1 MITILKEAEVKG
13 AVEFIPSAEN
23 LKELSDAALTMTAE
37 NAEDIDLLQKSI
49 DTLLVLVAELS
60 EAQDADK
67 KTTSEPTASKEPEKP
82 VEDEKGD
89 DTNVE
94 GENQN
99 VCFNSI
105 QKIKNY

>member
-23 LKELSDAALTMTAE
+23 LRDLSDAALTMTAE
-37 NAEDIDLLQKSI
+37 NAENIDLLQKSI

-67 KTTSEPTASKEPEKP
+67 KTISEPTAPKEPEKP

-94 GENQN
+94 SEN
-99 VCFNSI
+99 
-105 QKIKNY
+105 

>member
-23 LKELSDAALTMTAE
+23 LRDLGDTALTMTAE
-37 NAEDIDLLQKSI
+37 NAENIDLLQKSI

-67 KTTSEPTASKEPEKP
+67 EITNEPIAPKEPEKP
-82 VEDEKGD
+82 VEDVKGD
-89 DTNVE
+89 DTNVKS
-94 GENQN
+94 EN
-99 VCFNSI
+99 
-105 QKIKNY
+105 